1 MNITSVYYL
10 RIAGNISGIK
20 ATIDGNDSFVPMV
33 PGNRHYDEIMRLVEV
48 GELVIQEEVT
58 V

>member
-10 RIAGNISGIK
+10 RVVGNISGLK
-20 ATIDGNDSFVPMV
+20 AIIDENESFVPMV
-33 PGNRHYDEIMRLVEV
+33 PGNLHYAEIMRRVEV

-58 V
+58 E